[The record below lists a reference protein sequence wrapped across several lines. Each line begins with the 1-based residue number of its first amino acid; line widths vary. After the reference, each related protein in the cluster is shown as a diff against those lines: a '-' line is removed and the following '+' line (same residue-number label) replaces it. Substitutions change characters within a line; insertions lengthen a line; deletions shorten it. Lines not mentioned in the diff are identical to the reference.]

1 MTVFVNGKKIGRI
14 FTQGQEIREA
24 YSSGQLVFTRMQGW
38 RMGDDFTMV
47 LAASTNASISGT
59 VTFNSFHYY
68 EEGVETDNYYQIALT
83 NLSRPTDG
91 VVELNLGSGTVIYFG
106 NAIHNY
112 AYQLPSNGIIR
123 LSAAEIPHIYRI
135 KASTGLLQLGRRQ
148 TFTTYYLE
156 PVWNMALT
164 RLGTTNI
171 MVNAGW
177 SICANRT
184 SRISLAADKSYDMAT
199 LGIPSE
205 GTWPLYAV
213 GESATEGVMSSLTCS
228 PTVHA
233 QYQGK
238 CIRHLGFVTAAEGAI
253 TAVQSMAQSTGD
265 SFVATISGNVMNTT
279 AGAGTDS
286 DNLKV
291 KVPATSYNYQE
302 LIDLANDHMT
312 EGERQIAKTDNVTV
326 MPDGGVYLDN
336 VETAQ
341 GDITSG
347 PSGNVV
353 MQGFNILGPCRIS
366 AAYRYQG
373 MNYTSRTGWTVYANN
388 EVMGTAPNNQDLDW
402 TTDDTK
408 TITRITWGYTVKQ
421 EGSRYVLVDDN
432 TRWGEGYA
440 VQYWPR
446 TFTAGTKQAKAIYAK
461 VTRNQNNS
469 NVDVEVLTESGDST
483 PFVSYVFL
491 GTINVEKNASTGT
504 ITDTPPVISDD
515 PKYEID
521 VEPNGNGSANDY
533 GQNPGTSTG
542 AGSSNGW
549 IISGSITYPTSD
561 GGTKTQHF
569 NTGKRPTVTA
579 QATHNDDAVAAGV
592 TDDADVYNNEG
603 VTSKLAEDQGFYNRW
618 PIGSQYHWR
627 SLSNVT
633 SIEGEEYQA
642 GLSTSV
648 AEALVNYSDFSQADD
663 LQVSV
668 KASIS
673 GVGVPSEA
681 TPIQLTYGESGSS
694 EYSGSVL
701 KDSIDRFV
709 FRTKSTNVIFSGSG
723 YARWKGL
730 GLKILIMGATAVIST
745 LNPWFGL
752 AVSIAFTIYKIK
764 SAQDQKLY
772 LNLYDQKKMWED
784 MGMEWD
790 DSMDRFMIGEVT
802 DTIYDN
808 PDDYIYQID
817 LNDGRTWEIGANG
830 DILNTD
836 FDSKY
841 TLSGA
846 LKDATTPDIDIPEEI
861 LPDDGTS

>member
-59 VTFNSFHYY
+59 VTFNSFHFY

-238 CIRHLGFVTAAEGAI
+238 CIRHLGFVTVAEGAI

-326 MPDGGVYLDN
+326 MSDGGVFLKD

-432 TRWGEGYA
+432 TSWGEGYA

-504 ITDTPPVISDD
+504 ITDTPPVISED
-515 PKYEID
+515 PKFEID

-533 GQNPGTSTG
+533 GQSPGTSTG

-579 QATHNDDAVAAGV
+579 QATHNSDAVAAGV
-592 TDDADVYNNEG
+592 TNDADVYNNDGVQSKSINSTTLSGFPGLGSFWSRSTSEYVAADGETYPGRLERSVGDVGVSSEDRSTFNTYDDDIQVIVKVPQGSQDGTVFPTSSTPVEIRSEEEG
-603 VTSKLAEDQGFYNRW
+603 VS
-618 PIGSQYHWR
+618 
-627 SLSNVT
+627 
-633 SIEGEEYQA
+633 
-642 GLSTSV
+642 STV
-648 AEALVNYSDFSQADD
+648 
-663 LQVSV
+663 
-668 KASIS
+668 I
-673 GVGVPSEA
+673 
-681 TPIQLTYGESGSS
+681 
-694 EYSGSVL
+694 
-701 KDSIDRFV
+701 KDSVTRFV
-709 FRTKSTNVIFSGSG
+709 FKTKRKYLDSNNMWFSGLTFCIL
-723 YARWKGL
+723 AAL
-730 GLKILIMGATAVIST
+730 GVSTYLTVGAALAIS
-745 LNPWFGL
+745 F
-752 AVSIAFTIYKIK
+752 ICYKVQQI
-764 SAQDQKLY
+764 QDKKLY

-784 MGMEWD
+784 MGMAWD
-790 DSMDRFMIGEVT
+790 DSMDRFLVGGVT
-802 DTIYDN
+802 DTIYDD
-808 PDDYIYQID
+808 PDGYTYQID

-846 LKDATTPDIDIPEEI
+846 LKDATTPGTDIPEEI
-861 LPDDGTS
+861 LPGDGTS